1 MAEKRKDR
9 SVATQPR
16 SRLLAGENMFL
27 IALGVFLWCGAFFR
41 WRWLVDPP
49 IDKPLD
55 LIWSQAHFKK
65 KYGTKA
71 LVIGTYFMG
80 AVFIFIGLLT
90 IYPTMLDGLLPVS
103 SRNRI
108 YPAP

>member
-1 MAEKRKDR
+1 M
-9 SVATQPR
+9 PR
-16 SRLLAGENMFL
+16 SCLWAGERMFF

-55 LIWSQAHFKK
+55 LIWSQAYLKAMF
-65 KYGTKA
+65 GTTA
-71 LVIGTYFMG
+71 VVIFTYFLG
-80 AVFIFIGLLT
+80 AVFIFCGLLV
-90 IYPTMLDGLLPVS
+90 IHPTLLDGLLPAS